1 MPSNLPDI
9 SPDKEIR
16 LTKPL
21 EFTARV
27 WARPAPP
34 PLLPR
39 RGTALSNVLV
49 RMRDGQFDRLMALG
63 KNGTKIEFSRR
74 AFSSLFGSLSPAS
87 LAPVSTLSSF
97 TFISLDT

>member
-9 SPDKEIR
+9 TPDKAIR

-39 RGTALSNVLV
+39 RGRALSNVLV
-49 RMRDGQFDRLMALG
+49 RMREFDRLMALG
-63 KNGTKIEFSRR
+63 NNGTEIEFSRR
-74 AFSSLFGSLSPAS
+74 ASA
-87 LAPVSTLSSF
+87 
-97 TFISLDT
+97 